1 MPCSSS
7 SCRRSRPAIADA
19 RCRRPSPPLPP
30 LPIQPAVSAPPRR
43 SRPAGAA
50 PARQVSLPDPRCP
63 SPDPIRWV
71 PPSLAPGGH
80 ASLVPHPAS
89 RSEGRGLGTSR
100 RRMAAAVVVDAA
112 GSCATCRWVL
122 TTTAGYM
129 FFLHYLRVA
138 ISYGWICLSFGSLS
152 LRPLFLPPS
161 AVGTSYGELHCCGGV
176 DFPKQGA
183 VRQGHVATCKKPASA
198 SQMLARAWA
207 RWSTGATR
215 APRRRAVPPRVSCA
229 ILRDGK
235 AEHRLPDSDKR

>member
-1 MPCSSS
+1 M
-7 SCRRSRPAIADA
+7 
-19 RCRRPSPPLPP
+19 
-30 LPIQPAVSAPPRR
+30 
-43 SRPAGAA
+43 
-50 PARQVSLPDPRCP
+50 
-63 SPDPIRWV
+63 
-71 PPSLAPGGH
+71 
-80 ASLVPHPAS
+80 
-89 RSEGRGLGTSR
+89 
-100 RRMAAAVVVDAA
+100 DAA
-112 GSCATCRWVL
+112 GSSATCRWVL

-129 FFLHYLRVA
+129 FFVHYLRVA

-215 APRRRAVPPRVSCA
+215 APRRRAIPPRVSCA

-235 AEHRLPDSDKR
+235 AKHRLPDSDKR